1 MLAQL
6 QKVGKG
12 LMMPV
17 AVLPAAGLL
26 LRLGQPDVL
35 DWPWM
40 ANAGD
45 AIFSNLPL
53 LFAVGLSVSLAK
65 DSGVAGLSG
74 VVAYFVMTKVAVTIN
89 DEINMGVLA
98 GLIAGILAAN
108 MYVRFKDTKLPDY
121 LGFFG
126 GRRFVPIVTAGAA
139 TVLGLIFGFVW
150 PPIQHGIGAVGN
162 WMTAA
167 GAIGVGVFGL
177 MNRLLIPLGLHHV
190 INSIVWFMFGEY
202 PKPDGTV
209 ATGDLWRFFAG
220 DPSAGFFMAGWFPI
234 MMFGL
239 IGAALAM
246 THAARPENRKRVGG
260 IMLSAAFTS
269 FLTGITEPIEFAFM
283 FVAPL
288 LYVIHAVLAGI
299 SMAVAQILDI
309 HHGFT
314 FSAGLIDY
322 VLNYG
327 IASDNAWLLIPIG
340 LVFGV
345 LYYVIFRWV
354 IVKFNIPTPGREV
367 DDSGAPSV

>member
-150 PPIQHGIGAVGN
+150 PPIQHGIGTVGN